1 MLKRARRRQKRFIIY
16 YKIIYTHLFRFVKRE
31 IYQIFDEM
39 KWKFT
44 FEIKSQEMYNIRG
57 CIHRLV
63 DKYVYNS
70 AYMLAHKKEGY
81 KKIYL

>member
-1 MLKRARRRQKRFIIY
+1 M
-16 YKIIYTHLFRFVKRE
+16 FRFVKRE

-70 AYMLAHKKEGY
+70 AYMLALTFFFLTYKEGY
-81 KKIYL
+81 KKML

>member
-1 MLKRARRRQKRFIIY
+1 M
-16 YKIIYTHLFRFVKRE
+16 FRFVKRE

-70 AYMLAHKKEGY
+70 AYMLALILKEGY
-81 KKIYL
+81 KECIRHFLLFFLHAQTQEPDQLLED